1 MSMNS
6 TMLVVAKLLGT
17 WWPSFWFQPA
27 ISFGGNDPKASQKGQ
42 HPLLFLGLL
51 HVAPG
56 HSGGRVDHERL
67 FLALIFL
74 HLFEVRNSNVAD
86 IYQHSKS

>member
-1 MSMNS
+1 MGACFFQARHRVDEFHDAGGGQA
-6 TMLVVAKLLGT
+6 LR
-17 WWPSFWFQPA
+17 FWFQPA
-27 ISFGGNDPKASQKGQ
+27 ISFGGNPKASQKGQ

-67 FLALIFL
+67 FLALIF
-74 HLFEVRNSNVAD
+74 FAPF
-86 IYQHSKS
+86 